1 MNYKRFYLKLF
12 FMCFM
17 IFNLFNP
24 TYSFASELPNIKA
37 TSALSVDLDTKEIIF
52 SKNAEDKMQPAS
64 LTKLMTGFILSENY
78 SKKDILIYTQNA
90 MNQESSSIFL
100 DFSADI
106 EAGFEVS
113 ASTVMDGLLIY
124 SGNDIA
130 TLISDNIAGTSDNFS
145 KLMNEKAKALGMK
158 NSKFYTANGLDSDD
172 ILKGNSHYTTAYDL
186 YLLSKVVKE
195 NKWMMETMAK
205 SGDISIDLPNDTPI
219 IIKNTNN
226 NLNKDGCIGGK
237 TGYTDKAGR
246 CLLTFYE
253 RDGRNLVGII
263 LDSPTRSDS
272 FKDMTKLMDYSFN
285 ISKNLFHK
293 KGDVI
298 DTKTINFK
306 PFKFFG
312 PTFTTTVNIVT
323 DKDILFYSNNMNNSI
338 KPKINLENISAWNLT
353 NDSIVGSLTFNFKD
367 SSQTFNLTTDKTT
380 KNIIKEFKSFY
391 IILAVS
397 LLIIIIVIYLIR
409 KKTRKRI
416 AC

>member
-1 MNYKRFYLKLF
+1 
-12 FMCFM
+12 MCFI
-17 IFNLFNP
+17 IFNLFNSIP
-24 TYSFASELPNIKA
+24 CFASELPNIKA

-113 ASTVMDGLLIY
+113 ALTVMDGLLIY

-145 KLMNEKAKALGMK
+145 KLMNEKANALGMK

-246 CLLTFYE
+246 CLLAFYE
-253 RDGRNLVGII
+253 RDGRNFVGII

-272 FKDMTKLMDYSFN
+272 FKDMTKLMNYSFST
-285 ISKNLFHK
+285 SKKLFYK

-298 DTKTINFK
+298 DTKTIDFK
-306 PFKFFG
+306 PFRFFG

-323 DKDILFYSNNMNNSI
+323 DKDILFYSNDMNNSI

-367 SSQTFNLTTDKTT
+367 SSETFNLTTDKTT